1 MKRSI
6 KARSLALGISA
17 LAVTAAT
24 SPAFAQATT
33 EAPTA
38 GAAGAPASTEAP
50 AEGSLSEI
58 VVTAQKRA
66 ENLQDVPIAI
76 SAMSADTLK
85 QKGITSVDGI
95 AGFVPNVD
103 IKNTVSFAGSSQILV
118 ASIRGIGQNDFA
130 FNLEPGVGVYVDGV
144 YYARS
149 LGAVVDLLDLERIEV
164 LKGPQGTLFGR
175 NTIGGALNIVT
186 RRPANYFG
194 YQLEATTGRF
204 ARTDVRGSVDVPL
217 SNTLLSQFSFSYKH
231 RDGYQHRLA
240 FPGAAGKISDRGNF
254 ITAGPIGGS
263 DTQGG
268 NNAFNARGKLD
279 WKPSSSL
286 TFLLSGDYTRADQE
300 ARPTTLLATF
310 AGPTDGTAL
319 AAYNGCLFGAAP
331 AFICSKRGTVGT
343 SYFGVN
349 VDANP
354 SNDRIPF
361 SNALITNNI
370 DTNYSNG
377 SNFDKLTSWGVS
389 LDTDYQLADNH
400 SIKSITAF
408 RKLSSQF
415 GAEITGSPFVAN
427 DGSFDMRQRQ
437 FSQEFQLNS
446 KLLDGR
452 LRSILGLYYFQESGS
467 LLDTPI
473 FGEGLIQIYGQN
485 YFHNK
490 AWAAFAHEEFG
501 ITDRWG
507 VTFGIRYSEET
518 KRFEGKQRD
527 LNSFFLRARGFD
539 PSLPLPPA
547 ALAILP
553 DPTDRTR
560 IFPVGQQR
568 LKFSDVSLR
577 LGTQY
582 KITEHVMAYYS
593 YSQGF
598 KSGGFTTRLLD
609 LVAGPNPN
617 DISSLIFK
625 PEKAD
630 THEIGLKSQLFDNHL
645 RLNLAAFSTKFK
657 DIQITVFNGI
667 SPVFSNA
674 GEAKIDGFEGEAE
687 AQVGNLNL
695 NAGVGYLNGRY
706 TKLGAGS
713 TISISNDLVNAPKW
727 TVTLGGNYNIN
738 VGGSGAK
745 FTLGANYNY
754 RSAVSPD
761 AENSPYLRSP
771 GVGVVNGSIGYHAPD
786 DAWGL
791 TFGVT
796 NLTDRRFIVGGFDQS
811 KPGQVGYVGGSYSP
825 PRQWYLTLRVK
836 G

>member
-1 MKRSI
+1 MKKSI
-6 KARSLALGISA
+6 FVRGLAHGISA
-17 LAVTAAT
+17 LAVTAMT
-24 SPAFAQATT
+24 SPVMAQETT
-33 EAPTA
+33 ES
-38 GAAGAPASTEAP
+38 AAEEPQVATEKQND
-50 AEGSLSEI
+50 GGLQEI
-58 VVTAQKRA
+58 VVTAQKRS
-66 ENLQDVPIAI
+66 ENLQNVPIAV
-76 SAMSADTLK
+76 SALGADALER
-85 QKGITSVDGI
+85 KGITSIDDI

-130 FNLEPGVGVYVDGV
+130 FNLEPGVGVYIDGV

-186 RRPANYFG
+186 RRPANNFG

-217 SNTLLSQFSFSYKH
+217 SDTLLSQFSFSYKH
-231 RDGYQHRLA
+231 RDGYQQRVA
-240 FPGAAGKISDRGNF
+240 FPGAAGKISDHGSF
-254 ITAGPIGGS
+254 LTAGPIGGS

-268 NNAFNARGKLD
+268 ENVFNARVKVQ
-279 WKPSSSL
+279 WRPSDAL

-310 AGPTDGTAL
+310 AGPADGTAL

-331 AFICSKRGTVGT
+331 AFICSTRGTIGT

-354 SNDRIPF
+354 NNDRIPF

-370 DTNYSNG
+370 DANYSNG

-389 LDTDYQLADNH
+389 LDTDYELTDNH

-415 GAEITGSPFVAN
+415 GAEITGAPFVAN
-427 DGSFDMRQRQ
+427 DASFDMRQEQ
-437 FSQEFQLNS
+437 FSQELQLNS
-446 KLLDGR
+446 KLLGGR
-452 LRSILGLYYFQESGS
+452 LKSVVGLYYFQENGS

-473 FGEGLIQIYGQN
+473 FGEGLIQIYGPN
-485 YFHNK
+485 DFRNK
-490 AWAAFAHEEFG
+490 AWAAFAHEEFD

-507 VTFGIRYSEET
+507 LTFGIRYSEET
-518 KRFEGKQRD
+518 KKFEGQQRD

-553 DPTDRTR
+553 DPTDPTR
-560 IFPVGQQR
+560 IFPVGQHQ
-568 LKFSDVSLR
+568 LKFSDVSIR

-582 KITEHVMAYYS
+582 KLTDDVMAYYS

-625 PEKAD
+625 PESAD
-630 THEIGLKSQLFDNHL
+630 THEIGVKSQLFDNHL

-674 GEAKIDGFEGEAE
+674 GEAKIDGFEAEAE
-687 AQVGNLNL
+687 AQIGNLNL
-695 NAGVGYLNGRY
+695 NAGLGYLDARY
-706 TKLGAGS
+706 TKLGAGA
-713 TISISNDLVNAPKW
+713 TISINNDLVNAPEW
-727 TVTLGGNYNIN
+727 TVTAGGHYDINLGDS
-738 VGGSGAK
+738 GSR

-761 AENSPYLRSP
+761 AENSVYLRSP
-771 GVGVVNGSIGYHAPD
+771 GVGVVNASIGYHAPD
-786 DAWGL
+786 DVWGL
-791 TFGVT
+791 TFGVS
-796 NLTDRRFIVGGFDQS
+796 NLTDERFIVGGFDQS
-811 KPGQVGYVGGSYSP
+811 KPGQVGFVGGSYSP
-825 PRQWYLTLRVK
+825 PRQWYLTLRIR